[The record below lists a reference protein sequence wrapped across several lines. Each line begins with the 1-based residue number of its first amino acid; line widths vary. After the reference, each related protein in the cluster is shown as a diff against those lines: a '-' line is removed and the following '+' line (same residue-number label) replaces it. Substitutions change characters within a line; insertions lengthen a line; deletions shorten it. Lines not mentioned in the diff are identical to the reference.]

1 MKLNTLIVLAAM
13 FVAATPAGAA
23 QLSFDDE
30 ACSNRVT
37 YDPKKTD
44 KAQLQGTIA
53 LLYDERPFV
62 TGSIYQTAADLA
74 RANVGALQRQCTA
87 LADKR
92 RGLKVLPLPGIE
104 DYRAMLM
111 EDVADSCD
119 LELAAMRGMTNAS
132 ALRDYK
138 PAASVCSEYID
149 ALEDKIDF
157 EQAWSRT
164 VQNSC
169 RDNADPAG
177 CRRRYDTEAKL
188 PDGAVRKRL
197 FMIGFGWNNCAVKF
211 MRINA
216 LEDKRNAMREGLVRE
231 FKRRFKVTSKC
242 QHGDLMRVKRPSAAH
257 RVPRSTR

>member
-1 MKLNTLIVLAAM
+1 MKLGTLIALAAVL
-13 FVAATPAGAA
+13 FTAAPVQAA
-23 QLSFDDE
+23 QLSFEDE

-37 YDPKKTD
+37 FDPKKTD

-62 TGSIYQTAADLA
+62 TGNIFSTAADLA

-87 LADKR
+87 LTDKR
-92 RGLKVLPLPGIE
+92 KSLKVLPLPGIE
-104 DYRAMLM
+104 DYRTMLI
-111 EDVADSCD
+111 DDAADSCE
-119 LELAAMRGMTNAS
+119 LELASMRGMTDAS

-149 ALEDKIDF
+149 ALEGKIDF
-157 EQAWSRT
+157 EQAWNRT
-164 VQNSC
+164 VDNNC
-169 RDNADPAG
+169 RDNASPAV

-188 PDGAVRKRL
+188 PDGPVRKRL
-197 FMIGFGWNNCAVKF
+197 YMIGFGWNNCAVKF

-216 LEDKRNAMREGLVRE
+216 LEDKRNSMREGLIRE

-242 QHGDLMRVKRPSAAH
+242 QNGD
-257 RVPRSTR
+257 

>member
-1 MKLNTLIVLAAM
+1 MKLGMTIILAAAM
-13 FVAATPAGAA
+13 LAAVPASAA
-23 QLSFDDE
+23 QISFEDE

-44 KAQLQGTIA
+44 RVQLQGTIA

-87 LADKR
+87 LTDKR
-92 RGLKVLPLPGIE
+92 KNLKVLPLPGIE
-104 DYRAMLM
+104 DYRTMLV
-111 EDVADSCD
+111 EDATDTCD
-119 LELAAMRGMTNAS
+119 LELASMRGMTNAS

-149 ALEDKIDF
+149 ALEGKIDF
-157 EQAWSRT
+157 EQAWNRT
-164 VQNSC
+164 VDSNC
-169 RDNADPAG
+169 RDNASPAV

-197 FMIGFGWNNCAVKF
+197 YMIGFGWNNCAVKL
-211 MRINA
+211 MRINT
-216 LEDKRNAMREGLVRE
+216 LEDKRNSMREGLIRE

-242 QHGDLMRVKRPSAAH
+242 QDGD
-257 RVPRSTR
+257 